1 MKCPQCARWI
11 QMGLAVL
18 TSSLVSAA
26 NAATLEDYTEVSE
39 IELSSTRLAS
49 SIQEMAAMSVE
60 KVPRVPES
68 GDSLETISKQL
79 TTGSSLIADELSER
93 AIPDSYNG
101 LIAEP
106 RTRQHLSQRSVSPTD
121 KVNRTIPE
129 EAIPRTLVLPSVSSP
144 TATDTTLVSEEIL
157 VAQTMPDDTLEPE
170 ASETTDSNASD
181 NLVQATGTATDLKIK
196 PFFNINYNLA
206 GGHDGFAGLEAFYP
220 VIQTPGNS
228 VGFLTGRL
236 TLDVNGD
243 AGGGLQAGYRA
254 LFSETA
260 IWGVY
265 SGFDIRETGDN
276 TFGQLG
282 FGAELLSNTWDARL
296 NASFPVGDTQKFV
309 SSSSQL
315 LGNPRFAGT
324 NLIVDQAITELSEA
338 AITTVSLDGGVQIFD
353 CCGSGA
359 LWGRGGLYYLGGQ
372 VEDDSVGVRA
382 SLDYR
387 PREDLRFGLGAQH
400 DEVFGTNVILSANF
414 FFGPGASAQRPE
426 EVGQLAR
433 LWSRAGEPLARTN
446 TILVEEQ
453 VDNSLETLIAINPA
467 TGQDFIFR
475 HVDPANGAAGAGGT
489 FEAPRDTI
497 ANTVGIAN
505 AGEIIYVQAGNAG
518 GSFTI
523 PDGVQVLSVGP
534 EQVVETQF
542 GAIALP
548 GSGSGNFPTISDT
561 VTLGNDTVI
570 SGFDITGTTDSAIVG
585 LDGLAGTVVIADN
598 LITSTADNGIDIGD
612 LTEDLEFTITRN
624 QITNAADDGIDI
636 DNIGSDAVVDLTI
649 SDNIITG
656 NGDTGIDI
664 DEIYGTA
671 SASLA
676 IQNNDI
682 SSNDGSGIYIDEIY
696 GDAVVDVMISD
707 NSINNNDGRGIYF
720 GDIHENAVVDIAI
733 NDNSVDGNNDNGIFF
748 DDIYNDATVNI
759 NIAGNSIDNN
769 TSNGIYFSEFN
780 DNAVVDI
787 TISDNSVDDNGD
799 SGIRFDDEFLDDATI
814 DILITQNS
822 ISNNSDDG
830 IYIDGIYDNS
840 VVDIVISDN
849 IINDNGDTGV
859 DFENI
864 ADYAQATIV
873 ITGNSIDRNVDSG
886 LYIGEIYGDAQAN
899 FTISQNSISDN
910 GGNGIYF
917 SDFYEDAVVDI
928 TISDNT
934 IDNNDNDGVRFQS
947 IEDNV
952 EANITISSNSIS
964 NNDDNGV
971 YFDGFYDDA
980 IVNLTISDNT
990 INDNG
995 DYGVVIEEGIYDNTD
1010 VTISLTGNTISG
1022 NGNSAFYIEE
1032 IGDYAVVD
1040 IVISDNIIQNNDDAG
1055 VALGRINDYA
1065 EVDVTIT
1072 GNTITGNNGH
1082 GIYLEEIEDYA
1093 VVDVNISDNTI
1104 SDNADFGIYVEIYDY
1119 AAVTANVSGN
1129 TVEGNGSGGISFEI
1143 YDDAVVSLTLD
1154 SNTINDNLGPGV
1166 YIYLGEDAEICLALS
1181 DNVSNNP
1188 GNTDFV
1194 LNNDTGNAAQFE
1206 IVDLAN
1212 VTTNNTGTF
1221 DPADPAGS
1229 GDFTSAIVCP

>member
-1 MKCPQCARWI
+1 
-11 QMGLAVL
+11 MGLAVL
-18 TSSLVSAA
+18 TSSLASAV
-26 NAATLEDYTEVSE
+26 NAATLEDYTEAPAT
-39 IELSSTRLAS
+39 ELRSTRLAS
-49 SIQEMAAMSVE
+49 SIQEMTAMSAE

-68 GDSLETISKQL
+68 GDSFTTSPETISKQL
-79 TTGSSLIADELSER
+79 TTGSPLIADELSEG
-93 AIPDSYNG
+93 AIPDSNNS
-101 LIAEP
+101 LTAEA
-106 RTRQHLSQRSVSPTD
+106 RTRQQLSQRSVSPTD
-121 KVNRTIPE
+121 KVNATIPE
-129 EAIPRTLVLPSVSSP
+129 EALPRTLVIPPVSP
-144 TATDTTLVSEEIL
+144 PAATDTTLVSEEIL
-157 VAQTMPDDTLEPE
+157 VAQTMPDDTVEPE
-170 ASETTDSNASD
+170 ASETTSANASG

-196 PFFNINYNLA
+196 PFFNVNYNLA

-220 VIQTPGNS
+220 VIQSPGSS

-282 FGAELLSNTWDARL
+282 LGAELLSDTWDARL
-296 NASFPVGDTQKFV
+296 NASFPVGDTQQFV

-315 LGNPRFAGT
+315 GSPRFAGT
-324 NLIVDQAITELSEA
+324 NLVVDQAITELSEA

-359 LWGRGGLYYLGGQ
+359 LWGRGGLYHLGGQ
-372 VEDDSVGVRA
+372 VEDDSLGVRA

-387 PREDLRFGLGAQH
+387 PREDLRFGLGVQH
-400 DEVFGTNVILSANF
+400 DEVFGTNAILSANF

-426 EVGQLAR
+426 AVGQLAR

-446 TILVEEQ
+446 TILIEEQ

-475 HVDPANGAAGAGGT
+475 HVDPASGAAAAVGT
-489 FEAPRDTI
+489 FEAPRNTI

-505 AGEIIYVQAGNAG
+505 ADDIIYVQAGAAG

-570 SGFDITGTTDSAIVG
+570 SGFDITGVTDSAIVG
-585 LDGLAGTVVIADN
+585 LDGLTGTVVIADN
-598 LITSTADNGIDIGD
+598 LITSTADNGIDIGN

-636 DNIGSDAVVDLTI
+636 DNIGSNAVVDLTI
-649 SDNIITG
+649 SDNIITDNG
-656 NGDTGIDI
+656 NDGIDI

-671 SASLA
+671 SVSLS
-676 IQNNDI
+676 IQNNNI
-682 SSNDGSGIYIDEIY
+682 SGNDSSGIYIDEIY
-696 GDAVVDVMISD
+696 GDAVVDVIISD
-707 NSINNNDGRGIYF
+707 NSINNNDERGIYF
-720 GDIHENAVVDIAI
+720 GDIHENAAVDITI
-733 NDNSVDGNNDNGIFF
+733 NDNLIDDNNDGGIFF
-748 DDIYNDATVNI
+748 DEIYSGATVNV

-769 TSNGIYFSEFN
+769 TSNGIYFNEF
-780 DNAVVDI
+780 
-787 TISDNSVDDNGD
+787 S
-799 SGIRFDDEFLDDATI
+799 DDAVI
-814 DILITQNS
+814 D
-822 ISNNSDDG
+822 
-830 IYIDGIYDNS
+830 
-840 VVDIVISDN
+840 V
-849 IINDNGDTGV
+849 
-859 DFENI
+859 
-864 ADYAQATIV
+864 
-873 ITGNSIDRNVDSG
+873 
-886 LYIGEIYGDAQAN
+886 
-899 FTISQNSISDN
+899 
-910 GGNGIYF
+910 
-917 SDFYEDAVVDI
+917 

-934 IDNNDNDGVRFQS
+934 IDNNDDDGVRFQS

-952 EANITISSNSIS
+952 EANITISGNSIS

-971 YFDGFYDDA
+971 YFDDFDDDA
-980 IVNLTISDNT
+980 IVDLIISDNT
-990 INDNG
+990 INANG
-995 DYGVVIEEGIYDNTD
+995 EYGVVIEEGIYTD
-1010 VTISLTGNTISG
+1010 TTISLTGNTISG

-1055 VALGRINDYA
+1055 VAIGRINDYA

-1072 GNTITGNNGH
+1072 SNTITGNNGH
-1082 GIYLEEIEDYA
+1082 GIYLEEIEDYT
-1093 VVDVNISDNTI
+1093 VVDVTISDNTI
-1104 SDNADFGIYVEIYDY
+1104 SGNADFGIYVEIYDY
-1119 AAVTANVSGN
+1119 ATVTANVSGN
-1129 TVEGNGSGGISFEI
+1129 TIENNGSGGISFEI

-1154 SNTINDNLGPGV
+1154 DNAINDNLGPGV

-1188 GNTDFV
+1188 GNTGFV

-1212 VTTNNTGTF
+1212 VTTNNPGTF

-1229 GDFTSAIVCP
+1229 GDFTNATGCP